1 MIPDKIKIGDKDY
14 KVAVDDD
21 IADDSR
27 DGEIRFRKAEIAVI
41 SRLETQ
47 VMKEVLVHESIHGM
61 LEFMGELDINRD
73 EEKVIRITN
82 GLLMLIKDNPELF
95 K

>member
-1 MIPDKIKIGDKDY
+1 MIESVKIGDKDY
-14 KVAVDDD
+14 KVVTDAD
-21 IADDSR
+21 IADNAR

-41 SRLETQ
+41 DRLEEQ
-47 VMKEVLVHESIHGM
+47 VLKEILVHEAIHGM
-61 LEFMGELDINRD
+61 LEFMGEREINND
-73 EEKVIRITN
+73 EEKVVRITN